1 MLRTRQT
8 RNHKPEEKGDFS
20 NKDEL
25 PASGLKIMRVNL
37 IMLNLVGLLPPSGS
51 GPLIRSM
58 YKVFVACVL
67 VMEVLI
73 LAGQFIA
80 VVIYWGNLHLIA
92 NTMCLMNGCVLSFVS
107 CTYFLRN
114 KTKFLMLID
123 LLKVKFVAET
133 KSKYIK
139 LVQNA
144 ERQIITYLYLSSPI
158 VACSIF
164 SWVIA
169 PFINRSNFS
178 NIKDSNATKREQ
190 SVENMI
196 FVMWTPFDI
205 EQSPQFEIITALQV
219 FFVNVG
225 TGIIYAVGMLFLSL
239 MSHSAAQFKVLAA
252 MLDDMQENIHTDV
265 LPNKKRIFLLNKD
278 LPDVP
283 EEEAPVYIRHE
294 SSWPENNQ
302 QSISHSSELILSKKI
317 GDKNRFDE
325 DEFQKY
331 LVNCI
336 KCHRDIINFVDHVNE
351 VTSIVTFLQI
361 LNLPIMLC
369 VTGFH
374 MTQTFNDRE
383 QFFKFS
389 SLLAA
394 TLYLIFSYSWF
405 GQQLIN
411 ESEKVAT
418 ALYSTDWYNRRAG
431 FKVLLPL
438 AIMRASKPVK
448 VKAGVFY
455 DLSFLTFA
463 SIINAAYTYLTM
475 LIQLSDS

>member
-1 MLRTRQT
+1 MFRTWQT

-25 PASGLKIMRVNL
+25 PASALKIMRVNL

-80 VVIYWGNLHLIA
+80 VVMYWGNLHLIA

-144 ERQIITYLYLSSPI
+144 ERQIIIYLYLSSPI

-178 NIKDSNATKREQ
+178 NIKDSNATKKEQ

-252 MLDDMQENIHTDV
+252 MLDDMQENIHRDV

-278 LPDVP
+278 LQDVP

-317 GDKNRFDE
+317 GDKNLFDE

-336 KCHRDIINFVDHVNE
+336 KCHRDII
-351 VTSIVTFLQI
+351 
-361 LNLPIMLC
+361 
-369 VTGFH
+369 
-374 MTQTFNDRE
+374 
-383 QFFKFS
+383 K
-389 SLLAA
+389 
-394 TLYLIFSYSWF
+394 
-405 GQQLIN
+405 
-411 ESEKVAT
+411 
-418 ALYSTDWYNRRAG
+418 
-431 FKVLLPL
+431 
-438 AIMRASKPVK
+438 
-448 VKAGVFY
+448 
-455 DLSFLTFA
+455 
-463 SIINAAYTYLTM
+463 
-475 LIQLSDS
+475 